1 MNTSR
6 MKITLNRVNDNFHF
20 ELKNE
25 RGHIVNVDSRPEF
38 GGNDM
43 GASPMELLLMGVAGC
58 SAIDMISI
66 LKKQRQEI
74 TSFKAEV
81 GGERVQ
87 VGESNP
93 FKNIYV
99 VFYLEGHINSD
110 KALKAAQLSFE
121 KYCSVSKTLEP
132 TATVHYKV
140 ILNGSPLNQSPLTPE
155 EGSSN
160 S

>member
-1 MNTSR
+1 
-6 MKITLNRVNDNFHF
+6 MKITLNRVNDNYHF

-25 RGHIVNVDSRPEF
+25 RGHIVNLDSRPES

-43 GASPMELLLMGVAGC
+43 GASPMELVLMGVAGC

-81 GGERVQ
+81 EGERIQ
-87 VGESNP
+87 VGEAKP
-93 FKNIYV
+93 FKDIYL
-99 VFYLEGHINSD
+99 VFYLEGEIKED
-110 KALKAAQLSFE
+110 KAAKAAQLSFD

-132 TATVHYKV
+132 TATIHYKV
-140 ILNGSPLNQSPLTPE
+140 VVNGVELAK
-155 EGSSN
+155 
-160 S
+160 

>member
-1 MNTSR
+1 
-6 MKITLNRVNDNFHF
+6 MKVTLERKNDNYHF

-25 RGHIVNVDSRPEF
+25 RGHIVNLDSRPEF

-43 GASPMELLLMGVAGC
+43 GASPMELILMGVAGC

-81 GGERVQ
+81 EGLRVQ
-87 VGESNP
+87 VDEAKP
-93 FKNIYV
+93 FKEITV
-99 VFYLEGHINSD
+99 VFLLEGTID
-110 KALKAAQLSFE
+110 EAKAQRAAELSFE

-132 TATVHYKV
+132 NVTINYRVVVNEKA
-140 ILNGSPLNQSPLTPE
+140 ISQ
-155 EGSSN
+155 
-160 S
+160 

>member
-1 MNTSR
+1 

-43 GASPMELLLMGVAGC
+43 GPSPMELVLMGVAGC
-58 SAIDMISI
+58 SSIDMISI

-81 GGERVQ
+81 EGHREQ
-87 VGESNP
+87 VGEAKP
-93 FKNIYV
+93 FKKITL
-99 VFYLEGHINSD
+99 VFFLEGLINEE
-110 KALKAAQLSFE
+110 KALRAAQLSFD

-132 TATVHYKV
+132 TATINYKV
-140 ILNGSPLNQSPLTPE
+140 VLNNIEL
-155 EGSSN
+155 
-160 S
+160 